1 MEEVLRSVQDSL
13 KKFIVLSELLE
24 SENLVVQ
31 SAANFKN
38 LTKKLDKKS
47 EFLTASLVNLFT
59 ASGGDCLLNYIFK

>member
-13 KKFIVLSELLE
+13 KKFIALSELLE

-47 EFLTASLVNLFT
+47 EFLTASLVKLFT